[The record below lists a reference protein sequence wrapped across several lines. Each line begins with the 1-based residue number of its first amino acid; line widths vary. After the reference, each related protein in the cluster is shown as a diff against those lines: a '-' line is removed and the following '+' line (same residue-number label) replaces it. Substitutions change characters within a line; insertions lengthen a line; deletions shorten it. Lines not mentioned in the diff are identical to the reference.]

1 MNFTLSFELP
11 PEPFA
16 TLQNLH
22 ARAAAA
28 APADGPTPPD
38 WPTWLNATATQ
49 RLGAW
54 LDFWPAHHQPFPPDY
69 DALQTFADG
78 RPLTI
83 LTALSDPQQ
92 AHADAYY
99 AACSARAAAA
109 RRARVDQ
116 PTLLAGLLQQLLLQC
131 AAESVV
137 GPLPDLRL
145 FSIPTPLIPV
155 GITVAIPFSPT
166 FTPRHGHAQ
175 QPPPP
180 RHRPPGRPPG

>member
-22 ARAAAA
+22 ARAAASQT
-28 APADGPTPPD
+28 GGQTPPD

-49 RLGAW
+49 LLGAC
-54 LDFWPAHHQPFPPDY
+54 LGYWPAHHEPFPPAY
-69 DALQTFADG
+69 YRLQTFDDG
-78 RPLTI
+78 RPLTV

-99 AACSARAAAA
+99 AACSAQAAAA
-109 RRARVDQ
+109 RRAPVDQ
-116 PTLLAGLLQQLLLQC
+116 PTLLAGLLQQLLLQH
-131 AAESVV
+131 AAESAAD
-137 GPLPDLRL
+137 PLPDLRAS
-145 FSIPTPLIPV
+145 SIPPPLIPV
-155 GITVAIPFSPT
+155 GITVATPFSPT
-166 FTPRHGHAQ
+166 FTPQHGHAQ

-180 RHRPPGRPPG
+180 RHPPPGRPPR